1 MATALVDRAVEL
13 GAQIGITPTTLISL
27 VSPLLSI
34 PCCFLLRGIA
44 SPAYR
49 HLCAALTGL
58 LLALY
63 AFGPTIWGHYAVL
76 VAFTY
81 AAMALHRRRCGF
93 ITLVGTFAYL
103 LACHIIYASGK
114 ARKDQGID
122 FAGTLMMV
130 TLKLTSSAFD
140 YQDGMYLVDADL
152 PTPQRGTHRH
162 LKTLPS
168 VSQYM
173 GYIFCGGLH
182 LTGPFFE
189 LRPYLDWAENRGVW
203 SHDAR
208 KAPFAIPLLVALAWA
223 TASGFIHL
231 VLKPQLNLP
240 LVTDPKRFYAIPY
253 LHRWGH
259 VIISTYAV
267 RCKIYFVWT
276 VAEASMI
283 ASGLG
288 FSGWVPANKAA
299 APTQESGRS
308 NSSETAAVNA
318 AVKSTVITTT
328 AWQQERSVLRKSLV
342 QKKAPH
348 GVLGDSVA
356 GNAAKVCD
364 AGKRAAKSP
373 LRKNGGV
380 TIANDENEAPEFG
393 SKKSYSNGFLTACEE
408 TKDDVAL
415 AKENGTV
422 TAATEQAKVAEVAQ
436 APLVA
441 SWERAKNINIAGVE
455 LAKAFNA
462 YAKNWNVSVGLWLR
476 TYIYERTIPVGQK
489 PGVFSLLLTVGVSA
503 IWHGIYIGDFM
514 FAFSGAFLIMG
525 SRVIYRYQRTIP
537 QSQRVWATIVQA
549 LHCLYSFAGL
559 NYIAMGFIVLTA
571 EDTLTVYRG
580 LNFVGNLLPVVV
592 LGGSWALRRVHALL
606 HATSSSSKKARSSSA
621 VSSSKSQRVIAA
633 ELATKQ
639 PEQQVVQLLQPVMVH
654 AKVE

>member
-1 MATALVDRAVEL
+1 MAAALMDRAVDL

-44 SPAYR
+44 SPTYR
-49 HLCAALTGL
+49 HVCAALTGL

-81 AAMALHRRRCGF
+81 TAMSLHRRRCGM

-140 YQDGMYLVDADL
+140 YQDGEYLVNKDL

-162 LKTLPS
+162 LKELPS
-168 VSQYM
+168 ALQYM

-189 LRPYLDWAENRGVW
+189 LRPYLDWAKNRGVW

-223 TASGFIHL
+223 TAAGFIHL

-267 RCKIYFVWT
+267 RCKIYYVWT

-288 FSGWVPANKAA
+288 FSGWVPAKSAGA
-299 APTQESGRS
+299 STQEPVRS
-308 NSSETAAVNA
+308 KSSETSAVDSA
-318 AVKSTVITTT
+318 VITATGR
-328 AWQQERSVLRKSLV
+328 QQGKSILRKTV
-342 QKKAPH
+342 VPKKAPQ
-348 GVLGDSVA
+348 GVLGDSAA
-356 GNAAKVCD
+356 GNAAKIV
-364 AGKRAAKSP
+364 KLAAKSP
-373 LRKNGGV
+373 LRKNGVV
-380 TIANDENEAPEFG
+380 TSANDENEAPEIG
-393 SKKSYSNGFLTACEE
+393 SKKVFSSKDLVVPATNGFLTACEE
-408 TKDDVAL
+408 TKDDIAL
-415 AKENGTV
+415 AKMNGV
-422 TAATEQAKVAEVAQ
+422 VTEQAKVADVAE
-436 APLVA
+436 PRLVA

-476 TYIYERTIPVGQK
+476 TYIYERTIPAGQK
-489 PGVFSLLLTVGVSA
+489 PGVLSLLLTVGVSA

-537 QSQRVWATIVQA
+537 ESQWLWATLVQA

-571 EDTLTVYRG
+571 EDTITVYRG
-580 LNFVGNLLPVVV
+580 LNFVGNLLPVLV
-592 LGGSWALRRVHALL
+592 LGGNWALRRLHALL
-606 HATSSSSKKARSSSA
+606 SPPAVAGVSSGA
-621 VSSSKSQRVIAA
+621 VSSKRIAA
-633 ELATKQ
+633 ELEAKQ
-639 PEQQVVQLLQPVMVH
+639 PEQQQVVQPVLVH
-654 AKVE
+654 TKVE

>member
-1 MATALVDRAVEL
+1 MAAALMDRAVDL

-44 SPAYR
+44 STTYR
-49 HLCAALTGL
+49 HVCAALTGL

-81 AAMALHRRRCGF
+81 TAMSLHRRRCGM

-140 YQDGMYLVDADL
+140 YQDGEYLMNKDL

-162 LKTLPS
+162 LKELPS
-168 VSQYM
+168 ALQYM

-223 TASGFIHL
+223 TAAGFIHL

-267 RCKIYFVWT
+267 RCKIYYVWT

-288 FSGWVPANKAA
+288 A
-299 APTQESGRS
+299 
-308 NSSETAAVNA
+308 
-318 AVKSTVITTT
+318 
-328 AWQQERSVLRKSLV
+328 
-342 QKKAPH
+342 
-348 GVLGDSVA
+348 A
-356 GNAAKVCD
+356 GNAAKIV
-364 AGKRAAKSP
+364 KLAAKSP
-373 LRKNGGV
+373 LRKNGVV
-380 TIANDENEAPEFG
+380 TSANDENEAPEIG
-393 SKKSYSNGFLTACEE
+393 SKKVFSSKDLVVPATNGFLTACEE
-408 TKDDVAL
+408 TKDDIAL
-415 AKENGTV
+415 AKMNGV
-422 TAATEQAKVAEVAQ
+422 VTEQAKVADVAE
-436 APLVA
+436 PRLVA

-476 TYIYERTIPVGQK
+476 TYIYERTIPAGQK
-489 PGVFSLLLTVGVSA
+489 PGVLSLLLTVGVSA

-537 QSQRVWATIVQA
+537 ESQWLWATLVQA

-571 EDTLTVYRG
+571 EDTITVYRG
-580 LNFVGNLLPVVV
+580 LNFVGNVLPVLV
-592 LGGSWALRRVHALL
+592 LGGNWALRRLHALL
-606 HATSSSSKKARSSSA
+606 SPPAVAGVSSGA
-621 VSSSKSQRVIAA
+621 VSSKRIAA
-633 ELATKQ
+633 ELEAKQ
-639 PEQQVVQLLQPVMVH
+639 PEQQQVVQPVLVH
-654 AKVE
+654 TKVE

>member
-1 MATALVDRAVEL
+1 MAAALMDRAVDV

-34 PCCFLLRGIA
+34 PCCFLLRGVA
-44 SPAYR
+44 SPTYR
-49 HLCAALTGL
+49 HVCAALTGL
-58 LLALY
+58 FLALY

-81 AAMALHRRRCGF
+81 TAMSLHRRRCGM

-140 YQDGMYLVDADL
+140 YQDGEYLVNKDL

-162 LKTLPS
+162 LKELPS
-168 VSQYM
+168 ALQYM

-223 TASGFIHL
+223 TAAGFIHL

-259 VIISTYAV
+259 VIKRASAQEPV
-267 RCKIYFVWT
+267 RSK
-276 VAEASMI
+276 
-283 ASGLG
+283 
-288 FSGWVPANKAA
+288 
-299 APTQESGRS
+299 
-308 NSSETAAVNA
+308 SSENA
-318 AVKSTVITTT
+318 AVDSTVITAT
-328 AWQQERSVLRKSLV
+328 ARQQGKSALRKAV
-342 QKKAPH
+342 AYQAPH
-348 GVLGDSVA
+348 GVLGDSAV
-356 GNAAKVCD
+356 GNAAKRHEAV
-364 AGKRAAKSP
+364 KLAAKSP
-373 LRKNGGV
+373 LRKNGVV
-380 TIANDENEAPEFG
+380 TSANDENEAPVIG
-393 SKKSYSNGFLTACEE
+393 SKKAFASGDLAVPATNGFLTACEE
-408 TKDDVAL
+408 TKDDIAL
-415 AKENGTV
+415 AKKNGV
-422 TAATEQAKVAEVAQ
+422 VTEQAKVADVAE
-436 APLVA
+436 PRLVA

-476 TYIYERTIPVGQK
+476 TYIYERTIPAGQK
-489 PGVFSLLLTVGVSA
+489 PGVLSLLLTVGVSA

-537 QSQRVWATIVQA
+537 ESQWLWATVVQA

-571 EDTLTVYRG
+571 EDTITVYRG

-592 LGGSWALRRVHALL
+592 LGGNWALRRVHVLL
-606 HATSSSSKKARSSSA
+606 TPPA
-621 VSSSKSQRVIAA
+621 VSSGAVSSKRIAA
-633 ELATKQ
+633 ELEAKQ
-639 PEQQVVQLLQPVMVH
+639 PEQQQVVQPVLVH
-654 AKVE
+654 TKVE